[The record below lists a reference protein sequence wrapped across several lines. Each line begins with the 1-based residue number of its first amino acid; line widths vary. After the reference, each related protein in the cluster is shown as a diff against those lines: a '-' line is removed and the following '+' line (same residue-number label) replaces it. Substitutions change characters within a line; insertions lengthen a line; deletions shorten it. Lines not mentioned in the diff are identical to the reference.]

1 MTNGQLLSAHAD
13 RMGIPLV
20 SVWAAQDTLARC
32 KARARGKNA
41 GLDETMARAMLRHG
55 RLTDEARAWIAREYP
70 QG

>member
-20 SVWAAQDTLARC
+20 SVWAAQDTLERC
-32 KARARGKNA
+32 KRTKADKA
-41 GLDETMARAMLRHG
+41 MARAMLRHG

-70 QG
+70 QDRATGG